1 MQTYNI
7 YSYYYFIF
15 KKCLDSHYCESPE
28 SLKNRLKGK
37 IAYYKDRRAG
47 EGIEGYREIIEVVNK
62 NLYLFSDNYRRNLF
76 SILSSKGFKKIIIL
90 ARLLPT
96 SRLAINTA
104 GGFGKE
110 VLEVGINIHPIY
122 SVPFIP
128 GSSIKGAFRRA
139 LNKVAGFIVSDDEES
154 KKALELVL
162 LGSTT
167 DSEGV
172 SYEKLKEYLTNVK
185 INDNEE
191 KTIENMVGQLIFLDA
206 FPYQIAINNND
217 IVDVKIP
224 ENVLILDIVNKH
236 YDEDRY
242 FSDEFLE
249 SGEYI
254 SPNPV
259 LFYAI
264 RENTPFTF
272 IMLIKENVWSNDK
285 IKLSILATL
294 EYMFKIV
301 GLGAK
306 TTYGYGRFNIEKIW
320 II

>member
-1 MQTYNI
+1 MDIISRRMKNI
-7 YSYYYFIF
+7 YSHLYERLRHLY
-15 KKCLDSHYCESPE
+15 
-28 SLKNRLKGK
+28 SLMSRINMENLTNELKRV
-37 IAYYKDRRAG
+37 IRNQ
-47 EGIEGYREIIEVVNK
+47 EEVNIWINE
-62 NLYLFSDNYRRNLF
+62 NLKLFEDIYRRNLL
-76 SILSSKGFKKIIIL
+76 SIIHAKDFKKIIVSI
-90 ARLLPT
+90 RLLPS

-139 LNKVAGFIVSDDEES
+139 LDKVAGFIVSNDEES
-154 KKALELVL
+154 KRALELVL

-167 DSEGV
+167 DDEKV

-242 FSDEFLE
+242 FSNKFLE

-264 RENTPFTF
+264 REDTPFTF